1 MKKVIK
7 ILKKIFIGMF
17 VLFVVDTTKETI
29 NVRKERMRKREES

>member
-17 VLFVVDTTKETI
+17 VLFVADTTKETI
-29 NVRKERMRKREES
+29 NVRKERMRKREKS